1 MKKNSL
7 SSSIHRAY
15 KPTVKSTDQSVRS
28 KLKSRMNLICKKLS
42 SSILNPQPELV
53 YNTPFQFL
61 ISVVL
66 SAHST
71 DKIVNRCMNPY
82 YKKGFDPQ
90 TVLKMSTKEL
100 ENIIKPIGLY
110 KNKARFLKEIS
121 KKLIEDFDSKVPSTR
136 EELLRL
142 PGVGQKTASVLLVS
156 LFSQPCFPVDTHVF
170 RVSSRLELHPYE
182 KKHLNKVEN
191 YLVSITD
198 KKYIKDAHHLFL
210 LHGRYT
216 CTSQKPK
223 CSNCVLSSI
232 CNYQQ
237 KINK

>member
-7 SSSIHRAY
+7 SSSIPIPY
-15 KPTVKSTDQSVRS
+15 KSTDKSLDQSVRS

-42 SSILNPQPELV
+42 SSIINPQPELI
-53 YNTPFQFL
+53 YNSPFQFL

-71 DKIVNRCMNPY
+71 DKIVNKCMSPY
-82 YKKGFDPQ
+82 YKKGFDPHM
-90 TVLKMSTKEL
+90 VVKMSTNEL

-110 KNKARFLKEIS
+110 KNKARFLQQIS
-121 KKLIEDFDSKVPSTR
+121 KKLIEDFNCQVPSTR
-136 EELLRL
+136 EELLSL
-142 PGVGQKTASVLLVS
+142 SGVGQKTASVVLVS
-156 LFSQPCFPVDTHVF
+156 LFKKPCFPVDTHVF
-170 RVSSRLELHPYE
+170 RVSRRLELHSYE
-182 KKHLNKVEN
+182 KKDINKVEN

-216 CTSQKPK
+216 CTSQNPK
-223 CSNCVLSSI
+223 CSSCVLSSI
-232 CNYQQ
+232 CNYQ
-237 KINK
+237 KKNP